1 MAVIE
6 FKGYKVSKIDFE
18 EGLAKTRS
26 NGKIKISP
34 EFNVDFGESNPDDD
48 FTDVTLSFKMNKS
61 NNPFSMYIAI
71 TGRFEYKTEEDIG
84 NVGEEQ
90 LLNTNAVALLFPYL
104 RSIITAVTAQANITP
119 LVLPT
124 MNIVEMLK
132 ESKSS
137 NK

>member
-18 EGLAKTRS
+18 EGLAKTQS